1 MVVAI
6 TDAEDNMVAVVAP
19 VAMKHNVNSVC
30 EGVTVVK
37 SNATSL
43 PESSSTETVDEV
55 VEATGAAEQVPDW
68 NHTWP
73 VVPFR
78 ASGPYVMVIF
88 WSAAVLTLVLLRE
101 RLRTVM
107 RGWRRLL
114 VPDAG
119 SMSRSM
125 TVSGEPVGTMQTLLT
140 LVIREKSNSMV
151 GLVPSM
157 VTACVEVALP
167 TEGSTGEHAMLVSR
181 KYTWSPVVSASEVI
195 VTSRWP

>member
-1 MVVAI
+1 
-6 TDAEDNMVAVVAP
+6 
-19 VAMKHNVNSVC
+19 MKHNVNGVC
-30 EGVTVVK
+30 EGVTVEK

-55 VEATGAAEQVPDW
+55 GEAAGVELQAVCS

-88 WSAAVLTLVLLRE
+88 WSAAVLTLVLLRK

-107 RGWRRLL
+107 RGWRPLVSYAALL
-114 VPDAG
+114 SG

-151 GLVPSM
+151 GLVLSM

-181 KYTWSPVVSASEVI
+181 KYSWSPVVSASEVI